1 MAFGVINAAI
11 ERGLKV
17 PDDLAVVG
25 FDDIPLSS
33 FFVPPLT
40 TVGIPMFSLGTSS
53 MRALINLMSGKNQEV
68 TVQLLHINR
77 MAGNTLGRIY

>member
-1 MAFGVINAAI
+1 MAFGVIHAAM
-11 ERGLKV
+11 EFGLKV

-40 TVGIPMFSLGTSS
+40 TVEIPKFSLGTSS
-53 MRALINLMSGKNQEV
+53 MRALMNLISGKN
-68 TVQLLHINR
+68 TPRMNLHKTKLIVRKSSQIN
-77 MAGNTLGRIY
+77 